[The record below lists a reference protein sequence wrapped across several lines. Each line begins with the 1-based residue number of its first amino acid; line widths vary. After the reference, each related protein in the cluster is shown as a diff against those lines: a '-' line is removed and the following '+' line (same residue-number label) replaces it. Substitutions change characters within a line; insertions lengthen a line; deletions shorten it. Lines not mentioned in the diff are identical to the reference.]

1 MIDRESCHNKLR
13 YTCLS
18 QIYNKTRSDNYQYCL
33 PVNNLSYNVMLGL
46 SMFTWAENLNYMAQ
60 QLV

>member
-46 SMFTWAENLNYMAQ
+46 SMFT
-60 QLV
+60 